1 MAKQPK
7 KEIFISPKGV
17 AIYPYL
23 SKPDTKFKE
32 EGEYRVKLRV
42 PAADAAK
49 LVKQIDAEM
58 ENARKQEKL
67 LEAKKKNPK
76 AKIPENTPYKDAVDD
91 EGEETGEIEFTFAA
105 SASGVSKKTGKPW
118 ERTIALWDAKR
129 KPFKGDIWGGSVLK
143 VAFTVGTY
151 FINAK
156 VGYGVKLYLES
167 AQVLELVQGG
177 NRSADS
183 YGFSEE
189 DGYES
194 TDEASDDSDEAS
206 DDSDDSA
213 DDADDQGDDNSDD
226 NPDF

>member
-1 MAKQPK
+1 MAKSPK
-7 KEIFISPKGV
+7 KEIFISPAGTAV
-17 AIYPYL
+17 YPYL

-49 LVKQIDAEM
+49 LVKQVDAEM
-58 ENARKQEKL
+58 VGARKLETL

-76 AKIPENTPYKDAVDD
+76 AQVPENTPYKDAVDD
-91 EGEETGEIEFTFAA
+91 EGTETGEIEFTFAA
-105 SASGVSKKTGKPW
+105 AASGTSKKTGKPW
-118 ERTIALWDAKR
+118 TRTIQLWDAK
-129 KPFKGDIWGGSVLK
+129 KKAFKGDVWGGSKLK

-167 AQVLELVQGG
+167 AQILELVQGG

-183 YGFSEE
+183 YGFGEE
-189 DGYES
+189 EGFEG
-194 TDEASDDSDEAS
+194 A
-206 DDSDDSA
+206 A
-213 DDADDQGDDNSDD
+213 DDAPEATEESADKAQDGPEGDDY
-226 NPDF
+226 PDF